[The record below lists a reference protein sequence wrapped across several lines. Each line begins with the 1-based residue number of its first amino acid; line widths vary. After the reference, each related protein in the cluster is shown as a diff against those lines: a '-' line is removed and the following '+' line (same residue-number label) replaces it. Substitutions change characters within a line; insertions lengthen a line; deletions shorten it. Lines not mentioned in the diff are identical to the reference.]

1 MWRAVLRSIQSSGLK
16 PLTSAAILVSKPS
29 VSKCVIQLTPETPS
43 TRFDQTVST
52 SLPIGV
58 TKPMPVTATRRP
70 LECEFIASKTTD
82 LKAYLQQW
90 KVGKGPRNFG
100 HGVPFCYA
108 DFFRGA
114 CAGRAPAGAA
124 AGWPGRRGR
133 RRAAP

>member
-29 VSKCVIQLTPETPS
+29 VSKWVIRLTPETPS

-70 LECEFIASKTTD
+70 LEWEFIALKTTD
-82 LKAYLQQW
+82 LRAYLHLW
-90 KVGKGPRNFG
+90 HVGKRPRDFG
-100 HGVPFCYA
+100 HRVRFCYA
-108 DFFRGA
+108 DFFREA
-114 CAGRAPAGAA
+114 CVGRAPAE
-124 AGWPGRRGR
+124 
-133 RRAAP
+133 